1 MKSMYRRFEQFVLV
15 GVCVTVI
22 LMGVLVNPA
31 SAGGGGNF
39 ILSAQSN
46 SIWVL
51 NKSSRKMMFM
61 QIEEEEVWKSHTTT
75 IPAGFDIDKC
85 RLEAVGGR
93 GTSVFLY
100 DKSSGKVTLF
110 KAMKDHTIHQF
121 QVVDAGADL
130 K

>member
-1 MKSMYRRFEQFVLV
+1 MYRRFEQFVLV
-15 GVCVTVI
+15 TVCVTLI

-31 SAGGGGNF
+31 SACSGGNF

-51 NKSSRKMMFM
+51 NKSSRKMMFI
-61 QIEEEEVWKSHTTT
+61 QLEEKEVWKSHTIT
-75 IPAGFDIDKC
+75 IPAGFDMEKC
-85 RLEAVGGR
+85 KLEAVGGR

-100 DKSSGKVTLF
+100 DKTSGKVTLY
-110 KAMKDHTIHQF
+110 KVKKDHTIHQF
-121 QVVDAGADL
+121 PVVDAGADL